1 MKNETIIKNCDKIII
16 KATKAKNK
24 VNKQGNT
31 ITTKESGYII
41 LYRVD
46 GEYKTAVEILG
57 GNTPDNLQGVILA
70 NARNIG
76 LEAAYFAAGL
86 ECPPAVA
93 KAAKAERKAAKERDK
108 KREER
113 DRAIIAAG
121 KSALEKT
128 GADSYGARYERLC
141 AKYGVQG
148 ND

>member
-1 MKNETIIKNCDKIII
+1 MKNEIIINNCDKIII
-16 KATKAKNK
+16 KATKARNK
-24 VNKQGNT
+24 INKKENT

-41 LYRVD
+41 LYRVA

-57 GNTPDNLQGVILA
+57 GNAPDNLQGVIST

-76 LEAAYFAAGL
+76 LEAAYSAAGL
-86 ECPPAVA
+86 VCPPAIT

-113 DRAIIAAG
+113 ERAIIAAG

-141 AKYGVQG
+141 EKYGVKG